1 MNKKVVEKAL
11 SLVEQGYIYGAKG
24 QTCSPVFRQQQAA
37 QYPDQADNIL
47 GTGAKWDGK
56 PVWDCA
62 QLTRACA
69 KEGGVTLV
77 SGATSQW
84 NKTDWNEYG
93 PIETIPEGET
103 VFLYRQQNENGT
115 VMQHTGVALGDGTCV
130 HARGTAYGVVRQQ
143 LDEYPWTHWARPD
156 WPEEKEEDTMAATA
170 TVTAPTG
177 TVNMRVSPTRSANLI
192 DRLPIGTV
200 VEVTAEVKAGD
211 GEPWR
216 QIRYNG
222 RDGWMMA
229 QYLVLQGGAE
239 TPQETPQDGQEGKDE
254 VTVTLPRSVALA
266 LLEALK
272 KAVDG

>member
-1 MNKKVVEKAL
+1 MHKKVVEKAL
-11 SLVEQGYIYGAKG
+11 SLVGQGYIYGAKG

-37 QYPDQADNIL
+37 QYPGQADNIL

-69 KEGGVTLV
+69 KEGGVSLV

-143 LDEYPWTHWARPD
+143 VDEYPWTHWARPD

-177 TVNMRVSPTRSANLI
+177 TVNMRVSPSRSANLI
-192 DRLPIGTV
+192 DRLTIGTV
-200 VEVTAEVKAGD
+200 VEVTAEVRAGD

-222 RDGWMMA
+222 REGWMMA
-229 QYLVLQGGAE
+229 QFLTLHNPDPIPVVPAP
-239 TPQETPQDGQEGKDE
+239 TDD
-254 VTVTLPRSVALA
+254 VWVVLPRESAQI
-266 LLEALK
+266 LLEALQ
-272 KAVDG
+272 KAVSS

>member
-1 MNKKVVEKAL
+1 MHKKVAEKAL
-11 SLVEQGYIYGAKG
+11 SLVGQGYIYGAKG

-69 KEGGVTLV
+69 KEGGVSLV

>member
-1 MNKKVVEKAL
+1 MHKKVAEKAL
-11 SLVEQGYIYGAKG
+11 SLVGQGYIYGAKG

-69 KEGGVTLV
+69 KEGGVSLV

-93 PIETIPEGET
+93 SIGTIPEGET